1 MGDLISGDRRVL
13 VFSAHAADFCSRA
26 GGTIA
31 RLTEAG
37 SSVHIV
43 DFSYGERCESPA
55 LWARDPQPSI
65 EEIKRLRAKLTKSK
79 SLVESLNQKQSTL
92 HESLKAVEG
101 KLSQQIEMNVALR
114 NELNEIRRNQDKV
127 DKSEVT
133 DILARVKVAGI
144 GYTLL
149 QENSGKTTWHQDQQ
163 IVKIQE

>member
-1 MGDLISGDRRVL
+1 MSDLISGDRRVL

-65 EEIKRLRAKLTKSK
+65 EEIKRLRAEEMQEDRKSTR
-79 SLVESLNQKQSTL
+79 LNSS
-92 HESLKAVEG
+92 H
-101 KLSQQIEMNVALR
+101 SQQSRMPSSA
-114 NELNEIRRNQDKV
+114 
-127 DKSEVT
+127 
-133 DILARVKVAGI
+133 
-144 GYTLL
+144 
-149 QENSGKTTWHQDQQ
+149 
-163 IVKIQE
+163 